1 MRDCSFL
8 LRTDAFEAS
17 TPSANFINRRCFG
30 EDFAS
35 WLRGRFVERGVR
47 VSEPIQEDWGWVLL
61 VTRAD
66 HTFVVSIGV
75 MDDSIGESPAEW
87 RVGVTY
93 ERATNRLGHFFRRPD
108 ERVLAETV
116 AELDQILSVDP
127 RFEIREKNLAT

>member
-1 MRDCSFL
+1 MHDCSFL
-8 LRTDAFEAS
+8 LRTDAFE
-17 TPSANFINRRCFG
+17 TCEPSENFINERCFG

-35 WLRGRFVERGVR
+35 WLRGRLLERGSS

-87 RVGVTY
+87 RVGVAY
-93 ERATNRLGHFFRRPD
+93 ERATNRLRHVLRRPD
-108 ERVLAETV
+108 ERVLGETV
-116 AELDQILSVDP
+116 AELDAIFSLDP
-127 RFEIREKNLAT
+127 RFDVRERNVPS